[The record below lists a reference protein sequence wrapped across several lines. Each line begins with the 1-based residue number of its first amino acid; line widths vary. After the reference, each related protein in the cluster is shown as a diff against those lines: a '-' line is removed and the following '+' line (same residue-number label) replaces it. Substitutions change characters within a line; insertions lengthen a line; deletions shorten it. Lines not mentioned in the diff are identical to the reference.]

1 MEHMGYH
8 FSGDNRSPLTILGHP
23 LLSERQVR
31 GRWLVD
37 SLPDKGTFQTTS
49 YQAKNNYQMP
59 PCPLDNVFK
68 NYKPSNRLY
77 HHFIDWTQTFCWNLK
92 MTRCLA
98 LAISVMLTRQSC
110 SFGCLSFQVGNKQQC
125 HLPELLGLSHLEPRL
140 YYSFWL
146 LVFLWDSIYPETRN
160 HGMIQPACRKMR
172 MYI

>member
-1 MEHMGYH
+1 MGYH

-77 HHFIDWTQTFCWNLK
+77 HHFID
-92 MTRCLA
+92 
-98 LAISVMLTRQSC
+98 
-110 SFGCLSFQVGNKQQC
+110 
-125 HLPELLGLSHLEPRL
+125 
-140 YYSFWL
+140 
-146 LVFLWDSIYPETRN
+146 
-160 HGMIQPACRKMR
+160 
-172 MYI
+172 